1 MHICYVIYI
10 YIVYIYK
17 HIYIHICIHI
27 ICVYIYATCSSTLH
41 TFSLPASL
49 ELRRLLVFWLL

>member
-1 MHICYVIYI
+1 MLCHIYILYIYINIYI
-10 YIVYIYK
+10 YIYAYILY
-17 HIYIHICIHI
+17 
-27 ICVYIYATCSSTLH
+27 VYIYATCSSTLH